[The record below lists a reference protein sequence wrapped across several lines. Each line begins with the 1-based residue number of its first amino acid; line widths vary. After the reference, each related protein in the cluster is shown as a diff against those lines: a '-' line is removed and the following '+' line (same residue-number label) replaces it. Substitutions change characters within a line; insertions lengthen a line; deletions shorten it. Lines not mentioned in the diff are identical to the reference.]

1 MISDLENQRK
11 ATETEYLEIRHY
23 VEESERLYRDLK
35 NAYTYFFD
43 EREKEMEKA
52 RKEANKLVTEAEEK
66 AEKIIKD
73 IRQMQLDGQ
82 GTIKEHQLIDAKSQ
96 LADLKQDEQLKK
108 NKVLQ
113 KAKAKKQF
121 KPNDEVIV
129 ETYGQRGTLI
139 QKVGNNEWQVQLG
152 ILKMTVS
159 EDDMTLTTPVEE
171 PKQRVVTGVQ
181 RGASARVKPELD
193 LRGKRYEEAL
203 AEVDQYIDAAL
214 LANFAQVRII
224 HGKGTGAL
232 RKGITDYLKNNRNVQ
247 SFEFA
252 PANQGGSGAT
262 VVTFK

>member
-1 MISDLENQRK
+1 
-11 ATETEYLEIRHY
+11 
-23 VEESERLYRDLK
+23 
-35 NAYTYFFD
+35 
-43 EREKEMEKA
+43 
-52 RKEANKLVTEAEEK
+52 
-66 AEKIIKD
+66 
-73 IRQMQLDGQ
+73 
-82 GTIKEHQLIDAKSQ
+82 
-96 LADLKQDEQLKK
+96 LADLKQDENLKK

-139 QKVGNNEWQVQLG
+139 KKVSDNEWQVQLG

-159 EDDMTLTTPVEE
+159 EDDMTLTTPIEE
-171 PKQRVVTGVQ
+171 PKQRVITGIQ
-181 RGASARVKPELD
+181 RGASSKVKPELD

-247 SFEFA
+247 NFEFA